1 MSASSKKKLRA
12 EENASK
18 LTEKQIAER
27 KEAKKLKIYTVLFSV
42 VICVMLVAALW
53 IGISRAISKSGI
65 NEKKT
70 VALTLGDHTINSVET
85 NYFYID
91 AINNFANQY
100 GSYIQLMGLNTSVP
114 LDQQVTN
121 EETGSTWADD
131 FLSSAQTTARSV
143 YALADEA
150 ERNGFTLPQETLDS
164 IDLYKNNL
172 EGYAKLYGYSS
183 ADNYLKVL
191 YGNGSTVESYMDYYT
206 RNTLA
211 SAYRVEYAN
220 SLTYTD
226 QQIADKDSEDAT
238 AYNAYSYHQY
248 YLATSRFL
256 SGGTLNEDG
265 TTTYSEEEKAEAQ
278 KQAEEAAKVL
288 LDHDLAS
295 PEDFDAAIAAL
306 PVNSDTD
313 PAPASTAYTDQLSS
327 GIGSTVADW
336 VKDPARKAGDTTYIP
351 STSTS
356 TAEDGTEV
364 TTINGYYVLY
374 FDGSTDN
381 RIPLVNV
388 RHILVS
394 FEGGTTENGT
404 TTYSDE
410 EKAAAK
416 EKADALLAQWKSGDA
431 TEDSFAELAKENS
444 TDPGS
449 VDNGGLYEEV
459 YPGQMVS
466 AFNDWCFD
474 ASRKAGDTGIIE
486 TSYGYHV
493 MYFCGNADINYRDY
507 MITEDLRTADVS
519 AWYDALVESMTMT
532 EGSSKYIRKDLTLS
546 ANS

>member
-12 EENASK
+12 AENASK

-27 KEAKKLKIYTVLFSV
+27 KEAKKLKIYTILFSA
-42 VICVMLVAALW
+42 VIVIMVAVALG
-53 IGISRAISKSGI
+53 IGISRAINKSGI
-65 NEKKT
+65 NQRKT
-70 VALTLGDHTINSVET
+70 VALTVGEHTINSVEM

-91 AINNFANQY
+91 AINNFTSQY
-100 GSYIQLMGLNTSVP
+100 GSYVSLMGLDTSVP

-121 EETGSTWADD
+121 EETGDTWADD
-131 FLSSAQTTARSV
+131 FLSSAQSTARNV

-150 ERNGFTLPQETLDS
+150 ERCGFTLPQDTLDS
-164 IDLYKNNL
+164 IELYKNNL

-183 ADNYLKVL
+183 ADDYLQAL
-191 YGNGSTVESYMDYYT
+191 YGSGSTVESYMDYYT
-206 RNTLA
+206 RSTLA
-211 SAYRVEYAN
+211 SAYRTEYAN
-220 SLTYTD
+220 ALTYTD
-226 QQIADKDSEDAT
+226 QQIADKDSEDPS

-248 YLATSRFL
+248 YLAASRFL
-256 SGGTLNEDG
+256 EGGTTGEDG
-265 TTTYSEEEKAEAQ
+265 STTYSEEEKTAAQ
-278 KQAEEAAKVL
+278 EQAEETAKTL
-288 LDHDLAS
+288 LDQELAS
-295 PEDFDAAIAAL
+295 AEDFDAAIAAL

-313 PAPASTAYTDQLSS
+313 PAPTSTAYTDQLASS
-327 GIGSTVADW
+327 VGSTVADW
-336 VKDPARKAGDTTYIP
+336 VKDPARKAGDTTYIA
-351 STSTS
+351 SSSTS

-381 RIPLVNV
+381 RFPLVNV
-388 RHILVS
+388 RHILAG
-394 FEGGTTENGT
+394 FEGGTTENGV

-416 EKADALLAQWKSGDA
+416 EKAEELLAQWESGDA

-444 TDPGS
+444 TDTGS
-449 VDNGGLYEEV
+449 VDNGGLYEKV

-474 ASRKAGDTGIIE
+474 DSRKAGDTGIVE

-493 MYFCGNADINYRDY
+493 MYFCGNADITYRDY

-519 AWYDALVESMTMT
+519 EWYNALIEAMTVT
-532 EGSSKYIRKDLTLS
+532 EGSSKYIRGDLTLGS
-546 ANS
+546 NS